1 MKLFDTKLRVSEIAQ
16 YTHDLQIMTKLRDDH
31 TITREEKERYDTII
45 KCMQLVVIKLNGG
58 KS

>member
-1 MKLFDTKLRVSEIAQ
+1 MKFLKRYPPIVEIAQ
-16 YTHDLQIMTKLRDDH
+16 YTRDLQIMTKMRIDPS
-31 TITREEKERYDTII
+31 ITKEEKERYDTII